1 MSSKNYYSYEKKNC
15 KSRHK
20 KNDPKKHYKDGWKVD
35 HYESDSKVDH
45 RESES
50 TEYDYYNSRE
60 SRESHESRESFGESF
75 DAEVVQEADQLSLID
90 QESNELIWIKDSCD
104 ITVHTTDTQAAIAIQ
119 VAIQVAI
126 AVVVRITIGD
136 TAQNDGVFQDL
147 LQLSDIEQTNKQKI
161 YIENSKDVE
170 ITTTDTDVV
179 LNIQLLLQVLVAIIV
194 LVDVL

>member
-20 KNDPKKHYKDGWKVD
+20 KNDSKKHYKDGWKVD

-60 SRESHESRESFGESF
+60 SRESRESFGESF

-136 TAQNDGVFQDL
+136 TAENDGVLQDL

>member
-1 MSSKNYYSYEKKNC
+1 MSSKKYYSYDVKKKC

-20 KNDPKKHYKDGWKVD
+20 KNDSKKHCKVD
-35 HYESDSKVDH
+35 HY
-45 RESES
+45 ESES
-50 TEYDYYNSRE
+50 TEYDYYNSHESSE
-60 SRESHESRESFGESF
+60 SREHFENREFFSP
-75 DAEVVQEADQLSLID
+75 EVVQDADQLSFID
-90 QESNELIWIKDSCD
+90 QESDELIWIKDSCD

-126 AVVVRITIGD
+126 AIVLRITIGD
-136 TAQNDGVFQDL
+136 SAEDNGVFQDL

-170 ITTTDTDVV
+170 IRTTDTDVA

-194 LVDVL
+194 LVDIF

>member
-20 KNDPKKHYKDGWKVD
+20 KNDSKKHYKDGWKVD
-35 HYESDSKVDH
+35 HYESESKVDH
-45 RESES
+45 HESES
-50 TEYDYYNSRE
+50 TEYDYYNSR
-60 SRESHESRESFGESF
+60 ESRESFGESF
-75 DAEVVQEADQLSLID
+75 DAEVVQEADQFSLID

-136 TAQNDGVFQDL
+136 TAENDGVLQDL

-170 ITTTDTDVV
+170 ITTTDTDVA
-179 LNIQLLLQVLVAIIV
+179 LNIQVLLQVLVAIIV

>member
-35 HYESDSKVDH
+35 HYES
-45 RESES
+45 ES
-50 TEYDYYNSRE
+50 TEYDYYN

>member
-35 HYESDSKVDH
+35 HYES
-45 RESES
+45 ES

-60 SRESHESRESFGESF
+60 SHESHESHESRERFESF
-75 DAEVVQEADQLSLID
+75 DAEVVQEADQVSLID
-90 QESNELIWIKDSCD
+90 QESDELIWIKDSCD
-104 ITVHTTDTQAAIAIQ
+104 IKVHTTDTQAAIAIQ

-136 TAQNDGVFQDL
+136 TAQNDGVLQDL

-161 YIENSKDVE
+161 FIENSKDIT
-170 ITTTDTDVV
+170 ITTTDTDVA
-179 LNIQLLLQVLVAIIV
+179 LNIQLLLQILVAIIV
-194 LVDVL
+194 LIDIL

>member
-60 SRESHESRESFGESF
+60 SHESFGESF

-136 TAQNDGVFQDL
+136 TAQNDGVLQDL
-147 LQLSDIEQTNKQKI
+147 LQLSDVEQTNKQKI

>member
-60 SRESHESRESFGESF
+60 SHESRESFGESF
-75 DAEVVQEADQLSLID
+75 NAEVVQEADQLSLID

>member
-20 KNDPKKHYKDGWKVD
+20 KNDSKKHYKDGW
-35 HYESDSKVDH
+35 KVDH

-60 SRESHESRESFGESF
+60 SHESFGESF

-147 LQLSDIEQTNKQKI
+147 LQLSDIEQTNKQKV

>member
-1 MSSKNYYSYEKKNC
+1 MSSKKYYAYDVKKKC

-20 KNDPKKHYKDGWKVD
+20 KDDSKKHHKDGRKVD
-35 HYESDSKVDH
+35 HY
-45 RESES
+45 ESES

-60 SRESHESRESFGESF
+60 SFESSESSESSESRERFESREIF
-75 DAEVVQEADQLSLID
+75 DAEVVQEADQLSFID

-104 ITVHTTDTQAAIAIQ
+104 ITVHTTDTQAAISIQ

-126 AVVVRITIGD
+126 AIVLRITIGD
-136 TAQNDGVFQDL
+136 SAEDNGVFQDL

-170 ITTTDTDVV
+170 IRTTDTDVA

-194 LVDVL
+194 LVDIF

>member
-1 MSSKNYYSYEKKNC
+1 MSSKKYYSYDVKKKC

-20 KNDPKKHYKDGWKVD
+20 KDDSKKHYKD
-35 HYESDSKVDH
+35 DSKVDH
-45 RESES
+45 YESES

-60 SRESHESRESFGESF
+60 SSESSERFESREIF
-75 DAEVVQEADQLSLID
+75 DAEVVQEANQLSLID

-104 ITVHTTDTQAAIAIQ
+104 ITVHTTDTQAAISIQ

-126 AVVVRITIGD
+126 AIVLRITIGD
-136 TAQNDGVFQDL
+136 SAEDNGVFQDL

-170 ITTTDTDVV
+170 IRTTDTDVA

-194 LVDVL
+194 LVDIF